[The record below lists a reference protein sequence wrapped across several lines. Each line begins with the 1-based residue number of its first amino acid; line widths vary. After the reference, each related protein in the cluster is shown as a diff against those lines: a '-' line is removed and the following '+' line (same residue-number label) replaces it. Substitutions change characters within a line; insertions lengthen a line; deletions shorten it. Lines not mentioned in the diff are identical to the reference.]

1 MWEFHEVLNSTFE
14 VLKHIPLDSEA
25 IRKCQNGTI
34 RGPTAV
40 KFLRNLDYYQGV
52 LLICA
57 TLLTMTVTGYAFV
70 QCLMVQANV
79 SKSKR
84 RSKLYF
90 LISLFPVSMSFCLV
104 GMISPRAAALS
115 TSCGLFYFL
124 VVFYIYITLV
134 MNLVRRNPNDSQLCG
149 VKARLNERG
158 KRINMRVPPICCLIP
173 CMPEPKVTTQRIQII
188 KLLVL
193 QGPLIRSFVF
203 FFEVCLTI
211 ELGRE
216 ANIIIQYCEMVAL
229 LSTFSVVF
237 GSHTFTRLVVHEIQS
252 YQVVTIIRAIS
263 LALFSFSAQY
273 PLLFQN
279 VFLRL
284 NLIRCGPVLSIPESA
299 RFICNFMVICQL
311 FVLNLYF
318 NSALKPEKNDIF
330 DLAEA
335 SDAVPSEEDL
345 SNYKQSLLLSLLTP
359 IRKKKNLRFV

>member
-1 MWEFHEVLNSTFE
+1 MWTAHEVWNRTLE
-14 VLKHIPLDSEA
+14 VLKKLPLDSEQ
-25 IRKCQNGTI
+25 IRECNNGEI
-34 RGPTAV
+34 RGPTAAT
-40 KFLRNLDYYQGV
+40 FLTHLDYYQGV
-52 LLICA
+52 LLIFGLIL
-57 TLLTMTVTGYAFV
+57 TLTVIGMAFV
-70 QCLMVQANV
+70 ECLMVKANV

-90 LISLFPVSMSFCLV
+90 LITLFPVSMMFCMV

-115 TSCGLFYFL
+115 TSFGLFYFL

-158 KRINMRVPPICCLIP
+158 KKINMRVPPICCLIP
-173 CMPEPKVTTQRIQII
+173 CMPEPRVTSQRIQII

-211 ELGRE
+211 ELGRD
-216 ANIIIQYCEMVAL
+216 ANMYIQYCEMVAL
-229 LSTFSVVF
+229 LSTFAVVF
-237 GSHTFTRLVVHEIQS
+237 GSHTFTRLVVHELHE
-252 YQVVTIIRAIS
+252 YQMVTVIRSIS

-284 NLIRCGPVLSIPESA
+284 NLIRCGPILSIPESA

-311 FVLNLYF
+311 FALNLLF
-318 NSALKPEKNDIF
+318 SSALKPEKNEIF
-330 DLAEA
+330 DLVEND
-335 SDAVPSEEDL
+335 STPSEEDI
-345 SNYKQSLLLSLLTP
+345 NDYKKSLFLSLLTP
-359 IRKKKNLRFV
+359 KSKRPLNFV